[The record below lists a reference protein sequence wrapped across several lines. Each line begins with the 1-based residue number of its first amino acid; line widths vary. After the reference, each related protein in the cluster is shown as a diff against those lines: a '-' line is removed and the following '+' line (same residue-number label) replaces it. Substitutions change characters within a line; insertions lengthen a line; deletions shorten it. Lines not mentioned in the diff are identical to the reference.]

1 MNNQQE
7 QQLEQLDKLERVIAK
22 GLVAYE
28 ERNALIVSLIQNG
41 VKQAE
46 VARRINRVRQHTG
59 APTITPDAVAA
70 TMRRVS
76 KPQNAGQDSGKPV

>member
-1 MNNQQE
+1 MNPQQE

-22 GLVAYE
+22 GLLAYE
-28 ERNALIVSLIQNG
+28 ERNELIVSLIQSG

-70 TMRRVS
+70 TLRRI
-76 KPQNAGQDSGKPV
+76 KKTDKH